1 MKSAE
6 YTHIAPVMLPEI
18 FCIGTYA
25 RVMSLGRKYEPV

>member
-1 MKSAE
+1 MNSAE

-25 RVMSLGRKYEPV
+25 RVMSLCRNCELV